1 MESTV
6 QDVLLARV
14 ERLERQ
20 NTRLWGSLLAVAGL
34 AILGLSGRVGADA
47 KPATSDTIEARRFV
61 LRDENGAKRGEWF
74 VDSATNGR
82 LRLFGPD
89 GKKTGELPFQGGT
102 FLLDRP

>member
-34 AILGLSGRVGADA
+34 AILGLTGRVGAET

-61 LRDENGAKRGEWF
+61 LRDETGAKRGEWF
-74 VDSATNGR
+74 VDGLTNGR

-89 GKKTGELPFQGGT
+89 GKKTGELPFQAGA
-102 FLLDRP
+102 FLLER